1 MDISWGVGGLS
12 RCVRASRGHKA
23 EKRVSQVGSYW
34 GIGEGSCELVFL
46 TVDSLLFFSGPFLSF
61 YLFMSVISVVITV
74 VVCFI
79 FSRSNHHQLCSI
91 FYISKSIIFISILWI
106 LFIFIF
112 CFRFF
117 NIYLS
122 IISLIKEAII
132 SHVVDLFS
140 RYRSYY
146 SFRIIVRRTYV
157 FQKAIRYYF
166 SQSLSYYI
174 TMDTTDHLTLYV
186 GLSLSRLRHSLPFL
200 PSRRTE
206 DLRKWWL
213 RRGFGAKKWWC
224 GFVLS
229 FRLFL
234 VFRKGRDF
242 FFFLLGCVGCVGR
255 VTL

>member
-1 MDISWGVGGLS
+1 MLLLLLWFV
-12 RCVRASRGHKA
+12 
-23 EKRVSQVGSYW
+23 
-34 GIGEGSCELVFL
+34 
-46 TVDSLLFFSGPFLSF
+46 LFFLDLITTNYAVSFTFLRVLFSYRSSGSSLYSYFVF
-61 YLFMSVISVVITV
+61 V
-74 VVCFI
+74 
-79 FSRSNHHQLCSI
+79 
-91 FYISKSIIFISILWI
+91 
-106 LFIFIF
+106 
-112 CFRFF
+112 FF

-140 RYRSYY
+140 RYRSYF

-242 FFFLLGCVGCVGR
+242 FSFFWGVWVVLEGLLFR
-255 VTL
+255 KL

>member
-1 MDISWGVGGLS
+1 MLLLLLWFV
-12 RCVRASRGHKA
+12 
-23 EKRVSQVGSYW
+23 
-34 GIGEGSCELVFL
+34 
-46 TVDSLLFFSGPFLSF
+46 LFFLDLITTNYAVSFTFLRVLFSYRSSGSSLYSYFVF
-61 YLFMSVISVVITV
+61 V
-74 VVCFI
+74 
-79 FSRSNHHQLCSI
+79 
-91 FYISKSIIFISILWI
+91 
-106 LFIFIF
+106 
-112 CFRFF
+112 FF

-242 FFFLLGCVGCVGR
+242 FSFFWGVWVVLEGLLFR
-255 VTL
+255 KL